1 MQQIVLM
8 LMHILDVIFFLG
20 LAGSSVVVVYSFI
33 EDTVE
38 LFAKD
43 DVIPPQPVTGPESAA
58 PVKGS

>member
-8 LMHILDVIFFLG
+8 LMHLLDVIFFLG

-33 EDTVE
+33 EDAIE

-43 DVIPPQPVTGPESAA
+43 DVIPTQPVSGPGTVTPAN
-58 PVKGS
+58 GS